1 MLCFWDPRHFLA
13 LHALGRERLVSGL
26 SLRPHARKMFVR
38 YGTKP
43 DPTEKRLRILDMRN
57 PIALFATG
65 TLVSLNSSFA
75 VANKADRSGGA
86 CLRPSE
92 IRDLRAP
99 ADLMSLLVQDN
110 ARKVYRV
117 RLDGPCYFLSERL
130 AVRFVDFAQ
139 NCLAYLTCGDGASKA
154 STLAKPRVAR
164 SNASSTSTRVRER
177 LARIRLAN
185 RLLHPQPAP
194 RESKGGA

>member
-1 MLCFWDPRHFLA
+1 
-13 LHALGRERLVSGL
+13 
-26 SLRPHARKMFVR
+26 MFVR

-43 DPTEKRLRILDMRN
+43 DPTEKRLRISDMRN

-154 STLAKPRVAR
+154 STLAKPRVAK
-164 SNASSTSTRVRER
+164 SKASSTSTRVRQCR

-185 RLLHPQPAP
+185 QLLHTSQHARRLPGTRKCA
-194 RESKGGA
+194 GAVPGHPG